1 MQRVKVPVLALLWLR
16 LLPWHARVQSLA
28 LEFPHALGAARNKD
42 KLSSTMAVFALF
54 CLLSI
59 DFIVFPTVV
68 TGPCPSA
75 WPRSHQHC
83 LPTAEGLL
91 IPRAGIAKVPVHFPL
106 SYDTNLSVH
115 LGEESPGAQTQP
127 KRESFLRLAG
137 VGWARTLLCGP
148 SCIQL
153 AGFINQL

>member
-16 LLPWHARVQSLA
+16 LLPWHAWVRSLA

-59 DFIVFPTVV
+59 DFIAFPTVV

-75 WPRSHQHC
+75 WPQSHQHC

-106 SYDTNLSVH
+106 GYDTNLCASGGRVPRSSNPAKE
-115 LGEESPGAQTQP
+115 GELPSSG
-127 KRESFLRLAG
+127 RCG
-137 VGWARTLLCGP
+137 VGQDP
-148 SCIQL
+148 SLRSQL
-153 AGFINQL
+153 HSACWFY